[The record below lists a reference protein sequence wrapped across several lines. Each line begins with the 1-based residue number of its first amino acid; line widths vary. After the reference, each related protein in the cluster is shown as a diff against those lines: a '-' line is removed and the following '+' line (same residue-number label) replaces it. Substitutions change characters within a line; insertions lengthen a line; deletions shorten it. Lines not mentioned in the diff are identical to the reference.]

1 MKRRKMSIVS
11 QTTTGNCR
19 SVMAHIDELRLT
31 FQGTSSFIFGITET
45 ELDIALFSML
55 KFKYQDFG
63 EKQSQGLIAETVVL
77 Y

>member
-1 MKRRKMSIVS
+1 
-11 QTTTGNCR
+11 
-19 SVMAHIDELRLT
+19 MAHIDELRLT